1 MKFITFKKIQIK
13 NFLSIGEEP
22 VIIEFKPGVNFITGT
37 NSDVPGTKNGVG
49 KSSIVAAF
57 SFAIFGKTLKDL
69 AIRNIPNNLVKGTTQ
84 VILEFNC
91 NSTKGNNNF
100 KIIRE
105 LNPSSLKVFKD
116 GRDKT
121 RDSIPNTT
129 TYILEVLSTSQEVFK
144 NCIAMQA
151 NNTVPFMS
159 QGKTDK
165 KKFIESLFNLD
176 VVTQMFKLV
185 KDDINISKRELDIES
200 KLVEQI
206 NSNIFDYTSKQR
218 KELERIANQKQKKE
232 LEKQI
237 IEKDI
242 HKISLKIS
250 KLKEEE
256 ARLSKIKVSE
266 NILNAIK
273 NDIGKTREAQMRIA
287 ADLGAIKN
295 EKKTISEKIDTLLKF
310 GPVCAECNRP
320 FTDKDQIEIKHS
332 IKELQDKLLKKEEE
346 KEKLN
351 KLIALAQDIQQKKQ
365 KELNQLRDLEWE
377 ISNNKSAIKA
387 ETDTLKLKEDLL
399 KQYQVHEK
407 ESEEKDIFK
416 DLIEKAE
423 KEKAKKEEVIK
434 DINASLAK
442 FEVARF
448 ILSEEGIRA
457 YIIKKLLDLLNFRIK
472 YYLTKQN
479 SQYSLSF
486 NEVFEEE
493 ILNKRG
499 IMVSYGNLS
508 GAESKMLDLACI
520 WAFRDILKLQGSV
533 SYNVSFYDEIL
544 DSSLDKTNSEIV
556 CNILEEFAQKEDQAI
571 YLISHKPD
579 FFKAGIGEIIQLDK
593 HNGITK
599 RITI

>member
-13 NFLSIGEEP
+13 NFLSIGEES
-22 VIIEFKPGVNFITGT
+22 VVIEFKPGVNFITGT

-151 NNTVPFMS
+151 NNTIPFMS

-266 NILNAIK
+266 SILNAIK

-295 EKKTISEKIDTLLKF
+295 EKKT
-310 GPVCAECNRP
+310 
-320 FTDKDQIEIKHS
+320 
-332 IKELQDKLLKKEEE
+332 
-346 KEKLN
+346 
-351 KLIALAQDIQQKKQ
+351 
-365 KELNQLRDLEWE
+365 
-377 ISNNKSAIKA
+377 
-387 ETDTLKLKEDLL
+387 
-399 KQYQVHEK
+399 
-407 ESEEKDIFK
+407 
-416 DLIEKAE
+416 
-423 KEKAKKEEVIK
+423 
-434 DINASLAK
+434 
-442 FEVARF
+442 
-448 ILSEEGIRA
+448 
-457 YIIKKLLDLLNFRIK
+457 
-472 YYLTKQN
+472 
-479 SQYSLSF
+479 
-486 NEVFEEE
+486 
-493 ILNKRG
+493 
-499 IMVSYGNLS
+499 
-508 GAESKMLDLACI
+508 
-520 WAFRDILKLQGSV
+520 
-533 SYNVSFYDEIL
+533 
-544 DSSLDKTNSEIV
+544 KT
-556 CNILEEFAQKEDQAI
+556 
-571 YLISHKPD
+571 
-579 FFKAGIGEIIQLDK
+579 
-593 HNGITK
+593 
-599 RITI
+599 